1 MGGTLRRLRQ
11 VAAWS
16 GIAVLVL
23 ALALPASAGSRDVQL
38 RGVVVFLD
46 QSGSGFVLRQ
56 AGRFAGGEVRVRVT
70 GRTTIHQTND
80 GNNDDEEEDQ
90 QGADQQGVSVGDIV
104 QVEGRMLSG
113 GRLIARDV
121 WILGRVP
128 ATLQEG
134 QFPTGFLP
142 FGVFPVPRL
151 LSAPQIFFPTDG
163 EVIPGPEFTVAGRT
177 IPGATVHVDVLLV
190 MTLARFQVA
199 QGDVRADSS
208 GFFALPVHPVTQ
220 YGGATYL
227 LTVSGTIN
235 NQATPATTLTVHHE

>member
-1 MGGTLRRLRQ
+1 MRLRQ

-16 GIAVLVL
+16 GIAVLML
-23 ALALPASAGSRDVQL
+23 ALALPANAASRNVRL
-38 RGVVVFLD
+38 RGVVVFID
-46 QSGSGFVLRQ
+46 QSGDGFVLRQ
-56 AGRFAGGEVRVRVT
+56 AGRFAGGDVRVRVS
-70 GRTTIHQTND
+70 GGTTIHPTND
-80 GNNDDEEEDQ
+80 GNDDDEEGDQ
-90 QGADQQGVSVGDIV
+90 QGIIVGDIV

-121 WILGRVP
+121 WILSRGP
-128 ATLQEG
+128 ATLLEG
-134 QFPTGFLP
+134 QFPPGFPP
-142 FGVFPVPRL
+142 FGVFPVPRP

-177 IPGATVHVDVLLV
+177 VPGATVHVDVLLV
-190 MTLARFQVA
+190 TMLARFQVA

-235 NQATPATTLTVHHE
+235 NQSTPATTLTVHHE